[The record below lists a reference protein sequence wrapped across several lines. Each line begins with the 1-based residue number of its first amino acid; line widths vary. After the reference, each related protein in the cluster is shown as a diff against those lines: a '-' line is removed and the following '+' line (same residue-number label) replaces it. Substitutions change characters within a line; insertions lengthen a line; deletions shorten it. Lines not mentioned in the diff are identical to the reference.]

1 MAKYITRHMEETV
14 KRLSQSYPVVMV
26 CGQRQ
31 VGKSTMMYHIKED
44 KRKYV
49 TLDDINAR
57 RLASNDPEL
66 FFETYGYPLIID
78 EFQRVP
84 DLLLEIKKIVDQK
97 ALTGEENNG
106 LFWLTGS
113 QKFKMMKNVSE
124 TLAGRVAALDMSSLT
139 ASELEGRSAGRFS
152 PELSDIKKHLEDVK
166 VKTIHEI
173 FESIFRGG
181 MPKPITNDNIDRD
194 RYYMDY
200 VNTYLERD
208 VKDLAQVG
216 KIDEFYQFLVYM
228 AANTAQEM
236 KYEAISKEIGVSAPT
251 VKNWVSILERSGI
264 IYILHPYYAKAT
276 KRLVK
281 TPKVYFM
288 DTGLAAYLTRW
299 PNADTLENGNAA
311 GAFFETY
318 VVTEILKSY
327 MNLGI
332 DPNLYYY
339 RDIDRK
345 EIDLLMVQGNTLY
358 PIEIKKSKN
367 PSDPDKNLKVLDKFK
382 MEVKPMLI
390 LCMTNELIPYNRDA
404 WLCPIS
410 VI

>member
-14 KRLSQSYPVVMV
+14 KRLSESYPVVMV

-152 PELSDIKKHLEDVK
+152 PELSDIKKLTRSE
-166 VKTIHEI
+166 
-173 FESIFRGG
+173 
-181 MPKPITNDNIDRD
+181 
-194 RYYMDY
+194 
-200 VNTYLERD
+200 ERR
-208 VKDLAQVG
+208 VG
-216 KIDEFYQFLVYM
+216 KEC
-228 AANTAQEM
+228 
-236 KYEAISKEIGVSAPT
+236 
-251 VKNWVSILERSGI
+251 RSRWS
-264 IYILHPYYAKAT
+264 PYH
-276 KRLVK
+276 
-281 TPKVYFM
+281 
-288 DTGLAAYLTRW
+288 
-299 PNADTLENGNAA
+299 
-311 GAFFETY
+311 
-318 VVTEILKSY
+318 
-327 MNLGI
+327 
-332 DPNLYYY
+332 
-339 RDIDRK
+339 
-345 EIDLLMVQGNTLY
+345 
-358 PIEIKKSKN
+358 
-367 PSDPDKNLKVLDKFK
+367 
-382 MEVKPMLI
+382 
-390 LCMTNELIPYNRDA
+390 
-404 WLCPIS
+404 
-410 VI
+410 

>member
-14 KRLSQSYPVVMV
+14 KRLSESYPVVMV

-78 EFQRVP
+78 EFQRLP

-124 TLAGRVAALDMSSLT
+124 TLAGRVVALDISSLT

-166 VKTIHEI
+166 GKTIHEI

-181 MPKPITNDNIDRD
+181 MPIPLKMAMRP
-194 RYYMDY
+194 
-200 VNTYLERD
+200 VL
-208 VKDLAQVG
+208 
-216 KIDEFYQFLVYM
+216 FL
-228 AANTAQEM
+228 
-236 KYEAISKEIGVSAPT
+236 
-251 VKNWVSILERSGI
+251 R
-264 IYILHPYYAKAT
+264 
-276 KRLVK
+276 
-281 TPKVYFM
+281 
-288 DTGLAAYLTRW
+288 
-299 PNADTLENGNAA
+299 
-311 GAFFETY
+311 
-318 VVTEILKSY
+318 
-327 MNLGI
+327 
-332 DPNLYYY
+332 
-339 RDIDRK
+339 
-345 EIDLLMVQGNTLY
+345 
-358 PIEIKKSKN
+358 
-367 PSDPDKNLKVLDKFK
+367 
-382 MEVKPMLI
+382 PML
-390 LCMTNELIPYNRDA
+390 
-404 WLCPIS
+404 
-410 VI
+410 

>member
-14 KRLSQSYPVVMV
+14 KRLSESYPVVMV

-124 TLAGRVAALDMSSLT
+124 TLAGRVAALDISSLT

-166 VKTIHEI
+166 GKTIHEI

-181 MPKPITNDNIDRD
+181 MPIPLKMAMRP
-194 RYYMDY
+194 
-200 VNTYLERD
+200 VL
-208 VKDLAQVG
+208 
-216 KIDEFYQFLVYM
+216 FL
-228 AANTAQEM
+228 
-236 KYEAISKEIGVSAPT
+236 
-251 VKNWVSILERSGI
+251 R
-264 IYILHPYYAKAT
+264 H
-276 KRLVK
+276 
-281 TPKVYFM
+281 
-288 DTGLAAYLTRW
+288 
-299 PNADTLENGNAA
+299 
-311 GAFFETY
+311 
-318 VVTEILKSY
+318 
-327 MNLGI
+327 
-332 DPNLYYY
+332 
-339 RDIDRK
+339 
-345 EIDLLMVQGNTLY
+345 
-358 PIEIKKSKN
+358 
-367 PSDPDKNLKVLDKFK
+367 
-382 MEVKPMLI
+382 ML
-390 LCMTNELIPYNRDA
+390 
-404 WLCPIS
+404 
-410 VI
+410 

>member
-14 KRLSQSYPVVMV
+14 KRLSESYPVVMV

-299 PNADTLENGNAA
+299 PNADTH
-311 GAFFETY
+311 
-318 VVTEILKSY
+318 
-327 MNLGI
+327 
-332 DPNLYYY
+332 
-339 RDIDRK
+339 
-345 EIDLLMVQGNTLY
+345 
-358 PIEIKKSKN
+358 
-367 PSDPDKNLKVLDKFK
+367 
-382 MEVKPMLI
+382 
-390 LCMTNELIPYNRDA
+390 
-404 WLCPIS
+404 
-410 VI
+410 

>member
-14 KRLSQSYPVVMV
+14 KRLSESYPVVMV

-181 MPKPITNDNIDRD
+181 MPIPLKMAMRP
-194 RYYMDY
+194 
-200 VNTYLERD
+200 VL
-208 VKDLAQVG
+208 
-216 KIDEFYQFLVYM
+216 FL
-228 AANTAQEM
+228 
-236 KYEAISKEIGVSAPT
+236 
-251 VKNWVSILERSGI
+251 R
-264 IYILHPYYAKAT
+264 
-276 KRLVK
+276 
-281 TPKVYFM
+281 
-288 DTGLAAYLTRW
+288 
-299 PNADTLENGNAA
+299 
-311 GAFFETY
+311 
-318 VVTEILKSY
+318 
-327 MNLGI
+327 
-332 DPNLYYY
+332 
-339 RDIDRK
+339 
-345 EIDLLMVQGNTLY
+345 
-358 PIEIKKSKN
+358 
-367 PSDPDKNLKVLDKFK
+367 
-382 MEVKPMLI
+382 PML
-390 LCMTNELIPYNRDA
+390 
-404 WLCPIS
+404 
-410 VI
+410 

>member
-14 KRLSQSYPVVMV
+14 KRLSESYPVVMV

-124 TLAGRVAALDMSSLT
+124 TLAGRVATLDMSSLT

-181 MPKPITNDNIDRD
+181 MPIPLKMAMRP
-194 RYYMDY
+194 
-200 VNTYLERD
+200 VL
-208 VKDLAQVG
+208 
-216 KIDEFYQFLVYM
+216 FL
-228 AANTAQEM
+228 
-236 KYEAISKEIGVSAPT
+236 
-251 VKNWVSILERSGI
+251 R
-264 IYILHPYYAKAT
+264 
-276 KRLVK
+276 
-281 TPKVYFM
+281 
-288 DTGLAAYLTRW
+288 
-299 PNADTLENGNAA
+299 
-311 GAFFETY
+311 
-318 VVTEILKSY
+318 
-327 MNLGI
+327 
-332 DPNLYYY
+332 
-339 RDIDRK
+339 
-345 EIDLLMVQGNTLY
+345 
-358 PIEIKKSKN
+358 
-367 PSDPDKNLKVLDKFK
+367 
-382 MEVKPMLI
+382 PML
-390 LCMTNELIPYNRDA
+390 
-404 WLCPIS
+404 
-410 VI
+410 